1 MPGHQSQDAK
11 NAMTLSAGDRS
22 QLAARAAIASVA
34 VAAMLLGLKLWASL
48 GTGSV
53 AMLASLADTALDSL
67 ASLIT
72 LYSVRVAATPADDHH
87 GFGHGKAE
95 ALAALFQTWLI
106 ALSAL
111 AIGWRGIT
119 RLGDSTAPDAPE
131 LGIAI
136 SLIAMA
142 LTLALL
148 WYQRLVVRKTGSV
161 AIAAD
166 SVHYSSDLA
175 LNAAVIAALV
185 LDSVLGLRGADA
197 LFGIAIALWLAWHA
211 WGVAMG
217 AIDQLMDREWP
228 AEKRA
233 RFLEVAKAHPE
244 LRGIHDFR
252 TRSSGVQD
260 FVQFH
265 VWVDPKMSVA
275 DAHRVM
281 DEVEAK
287 LAAEFPGTEIII
299 HPDPDGHPAEDRADA
314 TLH

>member
-1 MPGHQSQDAK
+1 MPGNQSQDAR

-34 VAAMLLGLKLWASL
+34 VAAMLLGFKLWASL